1 MLDKNSESH
10 VHVEAIEEPPPPGKS
25 IAFGLERMG
34 LIAVKAP
41 ILSMIIL
48 AVLIVAA
55 IFGIYRIKIDD
66 SLSQLFRSDSKD
78 YKQYEAV
85 TKRFPATEFDV
96 LVVVEGKTL
105 LARENLEKIR
115 DMVTDLQLVEGVRG
129 LVSLFSARQA
139 PEPGK
144 LPAALFP
151 PELPQGAAYDKFV
164 ETVKT
169 NEIIRGKLLSEDGT
183 LALIVLSLEPS
194 VVSSNDLGKVV
205 GEMRKIMA
213 DDLSGSGLNAQ
224 LSGVP
229 VMQLEIRNAVKRDG
243 LTYNI
248 LGILAGC
255 IIAIIFF
262 RKISF
267 MVVAAFPPI
276 IAILLALGGLG
287 WAGFNLN
294 MFLNV
299 MTPLIMVIS
308 FSDSMQLTFAARDRL
323 IAGQDKLTAFTN
335 AVLVVGP
342 ACVLT
347 HGTAGISFIALQ
359 FSDSELIRKFGEAG
373 LAATIIALIAVLSL
387 VPVFGV
393 LFVRNEKIFAV
404 KFQSADAGVQALR
417 NFCYWIAVR
426 MVGRP
431 GLFSLLAVLLVAGL
445 GFIYAT
451 LEPRYRLADQV
462 PDKRQAVAASS
473 RLDAKLTGANPIDV
487 LIEFP
492 KGASLYAPDTLKTI
506 AEVHAMVEKSAG
518 VGNVWSLE
526 TLRRWLAEKAGSND
540 VATLKEYVSVI
551 PEHLVRRFI
560 SADQDAVV
568 VSGRVPDLDS
578 SEILPV
584 IDKLDK
590 ALDKV
595 RAEHPGF
602 EIAVTGL
609 SAIAAR
615 NSANMISKLNHG
627 LTIEFLLVAIFIG
640 LAFRS
645 VVVMFSCILP
655 GIFPV
660 VASGTVLW
668 ILGEGLQFASVV
680 ALTVSFG
687 LGLSATIHFLNR
699 LRLESKPGIT
709 SGTGGRARHRAGR
722 SGADPDHG
730 GAGLRPR
737 RHRVLRPAVAAAVRL
752 AQRVLD
758 DRSPGRG
765 SLHPA
770 ADLDVPDQPVG
781 KDSRRQSRQACGMTS
796 LLNNSGCQTT
806 RGCRPT
812 AAEEGLRNDV
822 CRISCSPCGRCRRL
836 PRRRAH
842 LSFLS
847 HRADPDAGL
856 AGRRAARGRGGVP
869 NLPAAATGALPSRI
883 EEARPRPASAC
894 GGVRPISLSV
904 EPGRRR
910 EGRVCLR
917 ERHQGL
923 GALSAAAL
931 DLVRHRDL
939 RHPVGSIAGDAARM
953 ARQ

>member
-1 MLDKNSESH
+1 MLEKNRDRE
-10 VHVEAIEEPPPPGKS
+10 VHVETTEKPPGAS
-25 IAFGLERMG
+25 IAFGLERLG
-34 LIAVKAP
+34 LIAVRAP
-41 ILSMIIL
+41 VLSCI
-48 AVLIVAA
+48 VLVGLFIAA
-55 IFGIYRIKIDD
+55 LFGIDRIKIDD
-66 SLSQLFRSDSKD
+66 SLSQLFRSNSKD
-78 YKQYEAV
+78 YKQYESE

-105 LARENLEKIR
+105 LARDNLEKLR
-115 DMVTDLQLVEGVRG
+115 DFVTDLQLVEGTRG
-129 LVSLFSARQA
+129 LISLFSARQA
-139 PEPGK
+139 PAPGK

-151 PELPQGAAYDKFV
+151 SELPQGADYDKFI

-183 LALIVLSLEPS
+183 LALIVLSLEPE
-194 VVSSNDLGKVV
+194 VVASNKLTKTIGDI
-205 GEMRKIMA
+205 RKLMA
-213 DDLSGSGLNAQ
+213 DDLKGSGLAVE

-248 LGILAGC
+248 LGIVAGC

-276 IAILLALGGLG
+276 IAIVLALGGLG
-287 WAGFNLN
+287 WANFNLN

-323 IAGQDKLTAFTN
+323 IAGQDKYTAFKN
-335 AVLVVGP
+335 AVMVVGP

-359 FSDSELIRKFGEAG
+359 FSNSDLIRKFGEAG

-393 LFVRNEKIFAV
+393 LFVRNEKVFAV
-404 KFQSADAGVQALR
+404 KFQGADAGVQMLR

-426 MVGRP
+426 MVSRP
-431 GLFSLLAVLLVAGL
+431 GLFSLVAVVLVGGL
-445 GFIYAT
+445 SVIYAN

-462 PDKRQAVAASS
+462 PDKQQAVAASG

-492 KGASLYAPDTLKTI
+492 KGASLYAPETLQTI
-506 AEVHAMVEKSAG
+506 ADVHATVETAAG

-526 TLRRWLAEKAGSND
+526 TLRRWLAEKAGSSD

-568 VSGRVPDLDS
+568 VSGRVPDRDS
-578 SEILPV
+578 SQILPV
-584 IDKLDK
+584 VDKLDN
-590 ALDKV
+590 ALNVV
-595 RAEHPGF
+595 REKHPGY

-615 NSANMISKLNHG
+615 NSANMIEKLNRG
-627 LTIEFLLVAIFIG
+627 LTVEFALVAIFIG

-645 VVVMFSCILP
+645 WVVLFSCILP

-660 VASGTVLW
+660 VLSGTVLYL
-668 ILGEGLQFASVV
+668 LGEGLQFASVV

-699 LRLESKPGIT
+699 LRLEATPGV
-709 SGTGGRARHRAGR
+709 SSELAVERATVLVGPALILTTVVL
-722 SGADPDHG
+722 AC
-730 GAGLRPR
+730 GLVVTVFSDLPS
-737 RHRVLRPAVAAAVRL
+737 LRLFGWLSAFAMVAAL
-752 AQRVLD
+752 I
-758 DRSPGRG
+758 
-765 SLHPA
+765 
-770 ADLDVPDQPVG
+770 ADLFI
-781 KDSRRQSRQACGMTS
+781 
-796 LLNNSGCQTT
+796 L
-806 RGCRPT
+806 RPT
-812 AAEEGLRNDV
+812 AMFLINLHQRLRGTKPGEAGV
-822 CRISCSPCGRCRRL
+822 SSSPL
-836 PRRRAH
+836 
-842 LSFLS
+842 
-847 HRADPDAGL
+847 
-856 AGRRAARGRGGVP
+856 
-869 NLPAAATGALPSRI
+869 
-883 EEARPRPASAC
+883 
-894 GGVRPISLSV
+894 
-904 EPGRRR
+904 
-910 EGRVCLR
+910 
-917 ERHQGL
+917 
-923 GALSAAAL
+923 
-931 DLVRHRDL
+931 
-939 RHPVGSIAGDAARM
+939 
-953 ARQ
+953 

>member
-1 MLDKNSESH
+1 MLETNGDNK
-10 VHVEAIEEPPPPGKS
+10 VHVEKIEQRPTAS
-25 IAFGLERMG
+25 IAFGLERLG
-34 LIAVKAP
+34 LIAVQAP
-41 ILSMIIL
+41 ILSCIVL
-48 AVLIVAA
+48 AALIVGA
-55 IFGIYRIKIDD
+55 IFGIQRIKIDD
-66 SLSQLFRSDSKD
+66 SLSQLFRSDSRE
-78 YKQYEAV
+78 YRQYEAV

-105 LARENLEKIR
+105 LERDNLEKLR
-115 DMVTDLQLVEGVRG
+115 DLVTDLQLVEGTRG

-139 PEPGK
+139 PAPGK

-151 PELPQGAAYDKFV
+151 SELPQGADYAKFI
-164 ETVKT
+164 ETVKS

-183 LALIVLSLEPS
+183 LALLVLSLEPQ
-194 VVSSNDLGKVV
+194 VVASSKLSKVA
-205 GEMRKIMA
+205 GEIRKLMA
-213 DDLSGSGLNAQ
+213 DDLAGSGLNVE

-229 VMQLEIRNAVKRDG
+229 VMQLEIRNAVERDG

-267 MVVAAFPPI
+267 MVVAAFPPL

-287 WAGFNLN
+287 WANFNLN

-323 IAGQDKLTAFTN
+323 IAGQDKYTAFRN

-359 FSDSELIRKFGEAG
+359 FSDSDLIRKFGEAG

-393 LFVRNEKIFAV
+393 LLVRNEKVFAV
-404 KFQSADAGVQALR
+404 KFKSADAGVQALR

-426 MVGRP
+426 MVSRP
-431 GLFSLLAVLLVAGL
+431 GLFSLIAVIFVGGLAA
-445 GFIYAT
+445 IYGN

-462 PDKRQAVAASS
+462 PDKQQAVAASG
-473 RLDAKLTGANPIDV
+473 RLDAKLTGANPIDI

-492 KGASLYAPDTLKTI
+492 KGASLYAPETLKVI
-506 AEVHAMVEKSAG
+506 ADVHALVEKQAG

-526 TLRRWLAEKAGSND
+526 TLRRWLAEKAGSSD

-584 IDKLDK
+584 VEKLDHSLDTVRK
-590 ALDKV
+590 A
-595 RAEHPGF
+595 HPGY

-615 NSANMISKLNHG
+615 NSANMIEKLNRG
-627 LTIEFLLVAIFIG
+627 LTIEFALVAIFIG

-645 VVVMFSCILP
+645 VVVTFSCVLP

-660 VASGTVLW
+660 VLSGTVLW
-668 ILGEGLQFASVV
+668 LLGEGLQFASVV

-699 LRLESKPGIT
+699 LRLESKPGV
-709 SGTGGRARHRAGR
+709 SSALAVERATVLVGPALILTTVVLACGLVVTVFSDLPSLRLFGWLSAF
-722 SGADPDHG
+722 SMVAALVADLFI
-730 GAGLRPR
+730 LRPTSMF
-737 RHRVLRPAVAAAVRL
+737 LINL
-752 AQRVLD
+752 AQRI
-758 DRSPGRG
+758 RG
-765 SLHPA
+765 VAGQPA
-770 ADLDVPDQPVG
+770 
-781 KDSRRQSRQACGMTS
+781 R
-796 LLNNSGCQTT
+796 
-806 RGCRPT
+806 
-812 AAEEGLRNDV
+812 AEE
-822 CRISCSPCGRCRRL
+822 
-836 PRRRAH
+836 
-842 LSFLS
+842 
-847 HRADPDAGL
+847 
-856 AGRRAARGRGGVP
+856 
-869 NLPAAATGALPSRI
+869 TGANS
-883 EEARPRPASAC
+883 
-894 GGVRPISLSV
+894 
-904 EPGRRR
+904 
-910 EGRVCLR
+910 
-917 ERHQGL
+917 
-923 GALSAAAL
+923 
-931 DLVRHRDL
+931 
-939 RHPVGSIAGDAARM
+939 
-953 ARQ
+953 